1 MATATKQRVDY
12 AELVD
17 SLEKD
22 DRRNANKLLEEVY
35 PRLVEYLQ
43 VTMGAKV
50 MIAEECVQQAISD
63 VYEQIKK
70 GNIRERNYILSYL
83 MTACRNEYIKFKK
96 KEGRFIYDEDSF
108 RYVSEP
114 AEQIENLIDEDRKR
128 LLYECLDELD
138 EESRKFMLYFIK
150 NPDTTTKKAANHFQL
165 TGANVRTRKSRLTQ
179 KLHEAYKRKSEQ
191 TMRI

>member
-1 MATATKQRVDY
+1 MSTAKKQRVDY

-17 SLEKD
+17 SLEND
-22 DRRNANKLLEEVY
+22 DRRKADQLLEEVF

-43 VTMGAKV
+43 ITMGAKV
-50 MIAEECVQQAISD
+50 LTAEECVQQAISD
-63 VYEQIKK
+63 VYEQVKK

-83 MTACRNEYIKFKK
+83 MTACRNEYIKYKK
-96 KEGRFIYDEDSF
+96 KEGRFVYDEDVF
-108 RYVSEP
+108 RHVSEP
-114 AEQIENLIDEDRKR
+114 AEQIESLIDEDRKKI
-128 LLYECLDELD
+128 LYECLNELD

-179 KLHEAYKRKSEQ
+179 KLHQAYKRKSAQ
-191 TMRI
+191 AIRI